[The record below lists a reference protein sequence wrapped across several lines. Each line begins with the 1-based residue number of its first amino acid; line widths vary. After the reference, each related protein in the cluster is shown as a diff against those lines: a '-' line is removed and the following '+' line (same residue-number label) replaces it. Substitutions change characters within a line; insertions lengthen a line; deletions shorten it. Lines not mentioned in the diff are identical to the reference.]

1 MLTHHYANSQ
11 AHTAF
16 VPPPPKLPPQPKTR
30 KAIRAAQLAQ
40 GAQAKPPES
49 IVLPFIAMALGVII
63 LAQDF
68 SSVNV
73 ALPAIERDLNSDLST
88 VQWVINAYALVFAM
102 LIVAGGRFADL
113 FGRKRIF
120 LIGAIVFSVM
130 SLVGGFA
137 PNVLVLIGARAAMG
151 IGGALMWPAILGMT
165 YGLVPKEKAGLAGG
179 LILGAAGVGQAIGP
193 ILGGALTQLI
203 SWRATL
209 FVNIPIAAFAM
220 LVTYYKIHPPAQP
233 AADSTIDWAGIATL
247 SLGLLSLLFGLDQAV
262 NWGWTDPRLL
272 GLLVLAALMLA
283 LFVFIER
290 RAGAHALVPGDMMQ
304 KRTFVAACIATG
316 LLAPIFTASLLYI
329 PQYLQKLLGASPLN
343 SGLGMLPMMV
353 LFAGVS
359 FVGGTLYDRLGA
371 RTMVAGGA
379 LLNALGALALGFL
392 SPVSGYGILLIGGMI
407 LLGIGLGM
415 FYSSVTTAGVSSVE
429 SARTSLA
436 GGLIYMFQIGGGAVG
451 LGLTTTVV
459 TLTADARLRDE
470 IAKLGVTVTDAQR
483 VAMQGIL
490 AGTDT
495 AQQILKQFDGATAQK
510 IIAAASDAF
519 VAGISYGFFLGAA
532 LAFAGFLV
540 ALIFLRV
547 AVKPVPAK

>member
-1 MLTHHYANSQ
+1 MFTHHYAHTEL
-11 AHTAF
+11 HTAV
-16 VPPPPKLPPQPKTR
+16 VPPPPKPV
-30 KAIRAAQLAQ
+30 
-40 GAQAKPPES
+40 KPPKGKKNRNIAPVQAQPADG
-49 IVLPFIAMALGVII
+49 IVLPFIAMGLGVII

-73 ALPAIERDLNSDLST
+73 ALPAIERDLNSVLST

-120 LIGAIVFSVM
+120 LIGAVVFAVM
-130 SLVGGFA
+130 SLVGGLA

-209 FVNIPIAAFAM
+209 FVNVPIAAFAM
-220 LVTYYKIHPPAQP
+220 LVTYFKIHPPAQP

-247 SLGLLSLLFGLDQAV
+247 SLGLLALLFGLDQAV
-262 NWGWTDPRLL
+262 SWGWTDPRLL
-272 GLLVLAALMLA
+272 GLLVFAVVMFA

-359 FVGGTLYDRLGA
+359 FVGGTLYDRFGA

-415 FYSSVTTAGVSSVE
+415 FYSSVTTAGVSSVG

-459 TLTADARLRDE
+459 TLTANTFLRNE
-470 IAKLGVTVTDAQR
+470 IAKLGATFTDAER
-483 VAMQGIL
+483 FATKGVL
-490 AGTDT
+490 AGSEGVFQISSQFPADT
-495 AQQILKQFDGATAQK
+495 ANK
-510 IIAAASDAF
+510 IIAAANNAF
-519 VAGISYGFFLGAA
+519 VAGISNGFFLGAA

-540 ALIFLRV
+540 AFIFLRV
-547 AVKPVPAK
+547 VPLQKV

>member
-1 MLTHHYANSQ
+1 MKARQSSMFTHHF
-11 AHTAF
+11 AHA
-16 VPPPPKLPPQPKTR
+16 QQHAASAA
-30 KAIRAAQLAQ
+30 KADPAQ
-40 GAQAKPPES
+40 GV
-49 IVLPFIAMALGVII
+49 VLPFLAMGLGVVI

-73 ALPAIERDLNSDLST
+73 ALPAIERDLNSELST

-120 LIGAIVFSVM
+120 FIGATIFAVM

-137 PNVLVLIGARAAMG
+137 PNVLVLIGARAVMG

-165 YGLVPKEKAGLAGG
+165 YGIVPKEKAGLAGG

-193 ILGGALTQLI
+193 ILGGALTELV
-203 SWRATL
+203 SWRWTL
-209 FVNIPIAAFAM
+209 FVNVPIAAFAM
-220 LVTYYKIHPPAQP
+220 LVTFFKIHPALPP
-233 AADSTIDWAGIATL
+233 SVDSKIDWIGIAAL
-247 SLGLLSLLFGLDQAV
+247 SLGLLTLLFGLDQAV
-262 NWGWTDPRLL
+262 EWGWTDPRLL
-272 GLLVLAALMLA
+272 GLLVFAAVMLA
-283 LFVFIER
+283 LFIVVER
-290 RAGAHALVPGDMMQ
+290 RAGAQALVPGEMMQ
-304 KRTFVAACIATG
+304 RRTFTAACIATG

-343 SGLGMLPMMV
+343 AGLGMLPMMV

-359 FVGGTLYDRLGA
+359 FVGGTLYDRFGA

-379 LLNALGALALGFL
+379 LLMALGAAALGLL
-392 SPVSGYGILLIGGMI
+392 SPASGYGVLLIGGMI

-415 FYSSVTTAGVSSVE
+415 FYSSVTTAAVSSVDA
-429 SARTSLA
+429 SRTSLA

-470 IAKLGVTVTDAQR
+470 IAGIGVTVTDAQR
-483 VAMQGIL
+483 FAMQGLL
-490 AGTDT
+490 AGTET
-495 AQQILKQFDGATAQK
+495 AQQVLRQFDAATASR
-510 IIAAASDAF
+510 ILDAANGAF
-519 VAGISYGFFLGAA
+519 VAGIANGFFLGAA
-532 LAFAGFLV
+532 LAIAGFVV
-540 ALIFLRV
+540 ALVFLRV
-547 AVKPVPAK
+547 EK